1 MARCKG
7 KVALVS
13 GAASGIGAATARL
26 LAAEGARVMLADID
40 AAAAAA
46 VAADIGPAAASVAL
60 DVRAQP
66 SWDAASAATVA
77 AFGAWD
83 VLVNC
88 AGILRRGTVEDTS
101 LAAWR
106 ETIAVNLTGTWRGC
120 RAAVAHMGRS
130 QMGHSPMG
138 HGGAIVNLSSVSG
151 MVGDADLAAY
161 DASKGGV
168 RLLTKSVALHC
179 LERRLA
185 IRCNSVHPGVIWTP
199 MVENY
204 LAASPDPE
212 AERALWRGYTPA
224 AMAPGRAEDVARAI
238 VFLASDEARFVNGA
252 ELVIDGGGTAE

>member
-26 LAAEGARVMLADID
+26 LAGEGARVMLADID
-40 AAAAAA
+40 ASAAAAI
-46 VAADIGPAAASVAL
+46 AAEIGPAAASVAL

-130 QMGHSPMG
+130 QIG
-138 HGGAIVNLSSVSG
+138 HGSAIVNLSSVSG

-204 LAASPDPE
+204 LAASPDPQ
-212 AERALWRGYTPA
+212 AERTLWQGYTPA
-224 AMAPGRAEDVARAI
+224 AMAPGRAEDVAHAI

-252 ELVIDGGGTAE
+252 ELTIDGGGTAG

>member
-1 MARCKG
+1 MTRCEG

-26 LAAEGARVMLADID
+26 LADAGARAMVADID
-40 AAAAAA
+40 ADAAAA

-66 SWDAASAATVA
+66 SWDAACAATVA

-106 ETIAVNLTGTWRGC
+106 ETLAVNLTGTWRGC
-120 RAAVAHMGRS
+120 RAAVAHMGR
-130 QMGHSPMG
+130 
-138 HGGAIVNLSSVSG
+138 HGGGVIVNLSSVSG

-212 AERALWRGYTPA
+212 AERALWQGYTPA
-224 AMAPGRAEDVARAI
+224 GVAPGRAEDVARPI

-252 ELVIDGGGTAE
+252 ELTIDGGGTAG